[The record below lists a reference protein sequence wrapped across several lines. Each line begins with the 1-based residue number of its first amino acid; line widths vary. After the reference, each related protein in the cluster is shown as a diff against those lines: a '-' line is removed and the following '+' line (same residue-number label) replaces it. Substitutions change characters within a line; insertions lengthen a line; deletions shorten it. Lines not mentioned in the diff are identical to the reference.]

1 MNINVNGFRNYM
13 FIYATRLCCLDI
25 KTNDIMHALR
35 WTVFESNNFNYV
47 GKKQQLEC
55 ILMGNIR
62 VVSKR
67 KSYHENKE

>member
-1 MNINVNGFRNYM
+1 MNINVNSFRNYM

-47 GKKQQLEC
+47 GKKTTTRMYFNGKYSSGFQAQ
-55 ILMGNIR
+55 IIP
-62 VVSKR
+62 
-67 KSYHENKE
+67 